1 MGWRGLSG
9 DPGSK
14 RRRACESSDE
24 MVALVSIRRARP
36 AQVAG
41 PSLNGTMAA
50 SGGGAPFCQSSG
62 AKRSA

>member
-24 MVALVSIRRARP
+24 MVALVSIRTSSRP

-41 PSLNGTMAA
+41 PSLK